1 MANRA
6 YLFNTSI
13 PVCSRAQLDEALVRD
28 GSPYAEV
35 AEGANQIPVIW
46 FFCFRREDLIPA
58 AFSFRQNGSVVQQK
72 VLLPCVPVEKA
83 VRNLVEARA
92 WFDAFVGDSAL
103 VEDYWQA
110 AVESLQGLALPLLV
124 MDPTEVFL
132 LNDPEEDARTFV
144 TALQG
149 GEAAFEAI
157 RQLSF
162 YEQHQPPYAYKEFM
176 SGAALDHRG
185 RRRNSA
191 ALLGGF
197 VVPRAVAVDA
207 APLPAPAPAPA
218 PVSPD
223 FTHRSV
229 PSITVERAP
238 SSISFD
244 AAAAM
249 ASARRACAPRDSHE
263 KKGEAKP
270 KPWWKIW

>member
-1 MANRA
+1 MTNRA

-13 PVCSRAQLDEALVRD
+13 PVCGRVQLEEASVRD

-35 AEGANQIPVIW
+35 AEGANQIPAIW
-46 FFCFRREDLIPA
+46 FFCFSEEDLIPA
-58 AFSFRQNGSVVQQK
+58 VFTFRQHGSVVRQEI
-72 VLLPCVPVEKA
+72 LLPCVPVERA
-83 VRNLVEARA
+83 ALNLIEARMRLE
-92 WFDAFVGDSAL
+92 AFVGDKEL

-110 AVESLQGLALPLLV
+110 AVESLRGLALPFLV

-157 RQLSF
+157 RLLSF
-162 YEQHQPPYAYKEFM
+162 YEKHQPPYTYKEFI
-176 SGAALDHRG
+176 SGVALAHSG
-185 RRRNSA
+185 RWQNST

-197 VVPRAVAVDA
+197 DA
-207 APLPAPAPAPA
+207 APTAAFDAAPALIPASS

-223 FTHRSV
+223 FTPRYR
-229 PSITVERAP
+229 PSISVERAP
-238 SSISFD
+238 TSVSFD

-249 ASARRACAPRDSHE
+249 ASARRACEPQDRHE
-263 KKGEAKP
+263 RKGKAEP